1 MHYGGMRP
9 MPLDEDTFEEEETGP
24 VEAVNP
30 DDDTK
35 AHQAVSR
42 DDDTKHLTAAVR
54 LAGKGYLDYAVIVVG
69 IVLLLVGLSGSKR
82 GAQLPSPTDS
92 DNPQARRKV
101 DDGFEWQIREG
112 NIRSLAWD
120 ASGRHL
126 AVGGDTGSIEVWD
139 VSEGR
144 KQHDLENTGEVLALA
159 FGTRI
164 NDDEE
169 EEPYLYSVHGTFRP
183 RGYEDCRLVL
193 WHLNT
198 GEQREQLR
206 IPLVQIQAVSFSSN
220 GLSLVIASPNELHLC
235 DLKHLKAYTSPVDF
249 RFPSTVAIGGEGGE
263 DILVGETSGA
273 VLLSGGAPE
282 EITQR
287 KSFYPGRTK
296 TIVALASKG
305 RRAAVGFSSGMDDE
319 SMVSRPIRFWK
330 DWQLWDQETSL
341 NVEEGGV
348 EGLQFVGELQ
358 LAVFTVA
365 FAQAEEKWQ
374 RKVELKMWNL
384 ADGTTAGQK
393 ALPWDTRT
401 CIVSNDGYKLAV
413 AIAGGR
419 AQILNWAK
427 EQP

>member
-1 MHYGGMRP
+1 MRL
-9 MPLDEDTFEEEETGP
+9 MPLDENTFEEEETGP

-35 AHQAVSR
+35 AHKAVSR
-42 DDDTKHLTAAVR
+42 DDDTKHFTAAVK
-54 LAGKGYLDYAVIVVG
+54 LAGKGYLDYAVIVAG
-69 IVLLLVGLSGSKR
+69 ILCLLVGLSGSKES
-82 GAQLPSPTDS
+82 GPLPTLAGSVGPV
-92 DNPQARRKV
+92 ARKKINN
-101 DDGFEWQIREG
+101 GIEWQIREG

-120 ASGRHL
+120 ANGLHL
-126 AVGGDTGSIEVWD
+126 AVGSDTGSIEVWD
-139 VSEGR
+139 VDDD
-144 KQHDLENTGEVLALA
+144 KKLHDLEKTGEVLALA
-159 FGTRI
+159 FGTRK
-164 NDDEE
+164 NDDDE

-198 GEQREQLR
+198 GELRQQLG

-220 GLSLVIASPNELHLC
+220 GLSLAIASPNELHLC
-235 DLKHLKAYTSPVDF
+235 DLERMKAYTSPVDF
-249 RFPSTVAIGGEGGE
+249 KFPSSVAIGGEGGE
-263 DILVGETSGA
+263 DIFVGETTGS

-287 KSFYPGRTK
+287 KSFYAGQTQ

-305 RRAAVGFSSGMDDE
+305 RRAAVGFSSGMEGE

-330 DWQLWDQETSL
+330 DWQLWDQEMSL
-341 NVEEGGV
+341 NVGQGGV
-348 EGLQFVGELQ
+348 EGLQFVGESQ
-358 LAVFTVA
+358 LAAFTVA
-365 FAQAEEKWQ
+365 FAQANEKWQ

-384 ADGTTAGQK
+384 EDGTMAAK

-401 CIVSNDGYKLAV
+401 CIVSNDGHRLAV

-419 AQILNWAK
+419 AQVIQLNR
-427 EQP
+427 